1 MRNIAVTLFFIVV
14 MAFGLPGPAS
24 GQSSRAVGIAVD
36 AAQVEFD
43 NARAQTVAAQE
54 RYSQQSQELATRVA
68 RGEIPLSRAS
78 QLQRFF
84 QLDIVDAQMDEAL
97 AYLRVIDSRT
107 LDYRT
112 KRDEYTKA
120 INDVRG
126 ILNRNNVQRQQLARE
141 LRERRGPA
149 VLVGREYTA
158 LTGGRIAGIGDD
170 QQMLNEIEGLLKRY
184 SASQIEAENALSA
197 LQREIDVIDRNL
209 PLLEAR
215 RGIAN
220 QLVELLR
227 MRAILLR
234 AGAGAGASEP
244 LPDVLTLEPLPSL
257 FGPSPGT
264 PLFGEDVVD
273 PDALRRRLEEVQ

>member
-1 MRNIAVTLFFIVV
+1 